1 MPPVRLFALATA
13 LILACPPALL
23 AASVSAT
30 GSPVPT
36 APPPLGLGDW
46 VVSGAEVLED
56 RTIVLDGCLTVED
69 GGELTIS
76 NSTLIVKCAFSEEH
90 WIRVETGGLLRVV
103 NGSTV
108 AGLDPDYPFIFWVEP
123 GAKIEFRDSSFVS
136 AGEQVRYLLRPNIPG
151 SPPNPDYDTVIGG
164 VVIATALA
172 DIQNCVFTGKPI
184 ALTLLK
190 TEGTLRNCTFRDNR
204 VGVLS
209 HNANWTFEDCTFER
223 NAMGE
228 VLYTKIGAGAW
239 GWRSRSVF
247 RGCSFSEG
255 YTGIA
260 VDNSTCTATGCSFA
274 RNEVGGV
281 YPCGFMSYQD
291 LETMGPCG
299 PSVTTVEDC
308 EFTQNVFGIA
318 RGIEG
323 WLGPQELHVVNG
335 VFRDNEV
342 YGIWWENR
350 LDPNAHYDS
359 LWPWDGKPRTTWNV
373 TKNSEVFGDLMIFNG
388 SIDVDSGGSLAL
400 CRTVLRMDCG
410 SPGENGIQVR
420 SGGRLAITN
429 GSALVASGPIWTY
442 RFACRPGSALVLD
455 GSLLRDCGWNE
466 SDPETSGPFIE
477 TGDIVIRGSVV
488 ESCPVALV
496 MSGAQNVRVE
506 GSRLSGGYVAVRLDN
521 STLELANSTAGS
533 VWTSSAVL
541 LNGSRLVCLNS
552 SLDRDLL
559 DLQDQSSRVEV
570 GWYLDVLALWSDGRP
585 AAGAGLLIYD
595 AAGNVVYDVSVDAA
609 GRARGLVLWETFI
622 TAGGSTVFTPHRLE
636 CRSGAVT
643 NTTSLTADR
652 SRSVTVVLP
661 DSEPPSVT
669 ISAPAPGALLNSGR
683 VEVAGSARDNLALES
698 VELTVD
704 GFERHTLHRDPEGGL
719 LRLDWNLTL
728 LLPEGAHNVEVSA
741 ADTSGNL
748 VLESVSF
755 SIDFTPPRIVILFPR
770 EGTLTNLSDI
780 AVSGIVEPGCEVLVN
795 GVEARTLGSTF
806 YASARL
812 SEGDNLIAA
821 TAVDAAGNMNASS
834 TIVRLD
840 TLPPRLD
847 VSFVPDA
854 EYVNRA
860 QVNLS
865 GTMEFGAAV
874 WVSGRLVV
882 LPGASDNF
890 TTTVFLA
897 RGSNTVSICATD
909 AAGNLRVEEKRFV
922 FDNLPP
928 SFTVLF
934 PPEGYETNEP
944 FLALSL
950 AAEAGSN
957 LSAGDVMATVPGISG
972 EMTNLTLNRT
982 LVEGQNTIVIRAV
995 DLAGNIYAVSRQVL
1009 LDTQAPAL
1017 AVSSPED
1024 GYHTSNFS
1032 VYVIGKTDRGAA
1044 VSVNGE
1050 TVAVGQEGD
1059 FSLELVLRPGQNR
1072 ITVASADALGNVI
1085 TQTLNVTRVAG
1096 QAAEELNIGPGID
1109 WPFLGFLVAAVAASV
1124 LEGFWL
1130 AGRPRRPAPRAGP
1143 ALGGG

>member
-1 MPPVRLFALATA
+1 MPPVRLFALVTA
-13 LILACPPALL
+13 LIIGCPPALL
-23 AASVSAT
+23 PASASAT
-30 GSPVPT
+30 GSPAPA

-46 VVSGAEVLED
+46 VVNGTEVLRD
-56 RTIVLDGCLTVED
+56 RTIVLDGCLTVEQT
-69 GGELTIS
+69 GELTIS
-76 NSTLIVKCAFSEEH
+76 NATLIVKSTPGDVH
-90 WIRVETGGLLRVV
+90 WIRVEAGGTLRVV

-108 AGLDPDYPFIFWVEP
+108 AGLDPDYPFIFWLEP
-123 GAKIEFRDSSFVS
+123 GAQVEFKDSSFVS
-136 AGEQVRYLLRPNIPG
+136 AGEQVR
-151 SPPNPDYDTVIGG
+151 SPADFNYPDDLMTVIGG
-164 VVIATALA
+164 IIVMTSQV
-172 DIQNCVFTGKPI
+172 DIERCVFTGMPI

-190 TEGTLRNCTFRDNR
+190 TEGVLNNCTFRDNC

-209 HNANWTFEDCTFER
+209 HTANWTFVNCTFER
-223 NAMGE
+223 NSMGE

-239 GWRSRSVF
+239 GWKSRSVF
-247 RGCSFSEG
+247 RHCTFSDSF
-255 YTGIA
+255 TGIA
-260 VDNSTCTATGCSFA
+260 VDNSTCTATRCSFL
-274 RNEVGGV
+274 RNVVGGV
-281 YPCGFMSYQD
+281 YACGFMSY
-291 LETMGPCG
+291 ENTVGPGPCG

-308 EFTQNVFGIA
+308 EFTENLYGIA

-323 WLGPQELHVVNG
+323 WLGPQELHIVNG
-335 VFRDNEV
+335 VFRDNELF
-342 YGIWWENR
+342 GIWWGNR
-350 LDPNAHYDS
+350 LDPDAKYDS
-359 LWPWDGKPRTTWNV
+359 RWPWDGKPRATWDV
-373 TKNSEVFGDLMIFNG
+373 TKTSEVSGDLMIFNG
-388 SIDVDSGGSLAL
+388 SIDVESGGSLAL

-410 SPGENGIQVR
+410 VTGENGIQVR
-420 SGGRLAITN
+420 SGGSLAIAN
-429 GSALVASGPIWTY
+429 GSALIASEPKWPY
-442 RFACRPGSALVLD
+442 WLACRPGSALVLNE
-455 GSLLRDCGWNE
+455 SRLRDCGWNE

-488 ESCPVALV
+488 ENCPVALV

-506 GSRLSGGYVAVRLDN
+506 GSRLSGGYVAARLDN

-585 AAGAGLLIYD
+585 AAGAGLTVQD
-595 AAGNVVYDVSVDAA
+595 VTGAVVNNVSVDAA

-622 TAGGSTVFTPHRLE
+622 TAGGRTAFTPHQME
-636 CRSGAVT
+636 CRSGGVT

-652 SRSVTVVLP
+652 SRSVTVILP
-661 DSEPPSVT
+661 DTEPPSVT
-669 ISAPAPGALLNSGR
+669 ISAPAPGALLNSGN

-704 GFERHTLHRDPEGGL
+704 GFERHTLHKDPEGGL
-719 LRLDWNLTL
+719 PRLDWNLTL
-728 LLPEGAHNVEVSA
+728 LLPEGAHTIEVSA

-748 VLESVSF
+748 VLASLSF
-755 SIDFTPPRIVILFPR
+755 TIDFTPPKIVILFPR
-770 EGTLTNLSDI
+770 EGTLTNLSEM

-795 GVEARTLGSTF
+795 GVEARILGSTF
-806 YASARL
+806 SASARL
-812 SEGDNLIAA
+812 SEGQNLITA
-821 TAVDAAGNMNASS
+821 TAVDAAGNLNASS
-834 TIVRLD
+834 TTVRLD
-840 TLPPRLD
+840 TSPPPLD

-865 GTMEFGAAV
+865 GAMEFGAAV
-874 WVSGRLVV
+874 WVGGRLVV
-882 LPGASDNF
+882 VPGASDNF
-890 TTTVFLA
+890 TTTVFLVP
-897 RGSNTVSICATD
+897 GQNTVSICATD
-909 AAGNLRVEEKRFV
+909 AAGNVRVVERRFV
-922 FDNLPP
+922 FDNVPP
-928 SFTVLF
+928 TFTVLF
-934 PPEGYETNEP
+934 PPDGFETNEP
-944 FLALSL
+944 FLTLSL
-950 AAEAGSN
+950 SAEAGSN
-957 LSAGDVMATVPGISG
+957 LSAGDVMVTVPGISG
-972 EMTNLTLNRT
+972 DMTDITLNRT
-982 LVEGQNTIVIRAV
+982 LAEGQNTIVIRAT
-995 DLAGNIYAVSRQVL
+995 DPAGNIYAVSRQVL

-1072 ITVASADALGNVI
+1072 VIVASADALGNAN
-1085 TQTLNVTRVAG
+1085 TLTLNVTRVAG
-1096 QAAEELNIGPGID
+1096 QPSEELDIGPGID

-1130 AGRPRRPAPRAGP
+1130 ARRPRRPAPRSGP
-1143 ALGGG
+1143 TQGGG